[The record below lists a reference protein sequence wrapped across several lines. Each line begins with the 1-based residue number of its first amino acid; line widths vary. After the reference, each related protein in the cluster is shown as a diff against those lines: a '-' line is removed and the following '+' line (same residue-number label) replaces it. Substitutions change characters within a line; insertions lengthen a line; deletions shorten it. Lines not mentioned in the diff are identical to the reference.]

1 MTRDLL
7 ICILKEIEKKD
18 DEEPTIF
25 QLDGYDPD
33 LVKYHVNLCIE
44 AGWLH
49 GETSRAHAVVESLT
63 MAGQVALLKF
73 REGFT
78 IERVL
83 NG

>member
-1 MTRDLL
+1 MA
-7 ICILKEIEKKD
+7 K
-18 DEEPTIF
+18 
-25 QLDGYDPD
+25 
-33 LVKYHVNLCIE
+33 
-44 AGWLH
+44 
-49 GETSRAHAVVESLT
+49 TSRAHAVVESLT

>member
-1 MTRDLL
+1 MKMTRDLL
-7 ICILKEIEKKD
+7 TCILKEIEKKD

-49 GETSRAHAVVESLT
+49 GE
-63 MAGQVALLKF
+63 
-73 REGFT
+73 
-78 IERVL
+78 
-83 NG
+83 N

>member
-1 MTRDLL
+1 MAKLAAPML
-7 ICILKEIEKKD
+7 WLK
-18 DEEPTIF
+18 
-25 QLDGYDPD
+25 
-33 LVKYHVNLCIE
+33 
-44 AGWLH
+44 
-49 GETSRAHAVVESLT
+49 SLT